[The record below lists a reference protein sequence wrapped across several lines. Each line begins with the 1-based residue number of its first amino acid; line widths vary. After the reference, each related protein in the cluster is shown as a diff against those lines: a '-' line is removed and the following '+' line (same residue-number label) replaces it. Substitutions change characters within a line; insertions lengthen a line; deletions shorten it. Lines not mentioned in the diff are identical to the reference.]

1 MKLQLTYCQGGMAE
15 FERTGN
21 YPRKILV
28 YDQVLNKRWWRKI
41 TEERHSGAL
50 KMGKTI
56 IYRYHI
62 NIALNEVSIFH
73 YNGTLVEDCLIMY
86 EMRD

>member
-1 MKLQLTYCQGGMAE
+1 MMLQLTYCKGGMVE
-15 FERTGN
+15 FESTGT

-28 YDQVLNKRWWRKI
+28 YDHVLIKRWWRKI
-41 TEERHSGAL
+41 TEERHSGEL

-56 IYRYHI
+56 KYRYHV
-62 NIALNEVSIFH
+62 NIALVEVSIFH
-73 YNGTLVEDCLIMY
+73 HNGTLVEDCLIMY